1 MKKCWLL
8 LGVYFA
14 SALLV
19 FAAVAIHF
27 HNRVAATAPTETG
40 IQSAIENGNVSTAED
55 VTVYDYATNTE
66 RYVVTVSEEN
76 VEVFYENRDT
86 EIAVRLV
93 NGEKVETIDMQYER
107 SRIREVSHLSQ
118 NEWLTVF
125 AVIGLTGA
133 GILLIYGFRF
143 KKS

>member
-1 MKKCWLL
+1 M
-8 LGVYFA
+8 
-14 SALLV
+14 
-19 FAAVAIHF
+19 
-27 HNRVAATAPTETG
+27 
-40 IQSAIENGNVSTAED
+40 
-55 VTVYDYATNTE
+55 
-66 RYVVTVSEEN
+66 EEN